1 MKIILEGLIKQL
13 QKLDIKISLDK
24 GELSIDAPKGKLTKE
39 LITRLKDNKSE
50 LIKYLETK
58 GSNRVINL
66 DYLKSEAQLDED
78 IQPIAKID
86 SNLIVNNI
94 LLTGATGFV
103 GSFILAQLLQ
113 KTSANIYCLTRTTT
127 PEKALQKIEQSLKS
141 YYLEQKIDL
150 SRIIALPGDLSKPKL
165 NLAKETYEQL
175 ATTIDIIYHNGA
187 LVHHATPYDKLKNT
201 NVLGTQEILRF
212 ACYKKT
218 KPVHFIST
226 ISVFNL
232 NNASTVNLI
241 KEQDSIEQYQA
252 PLGGYSQSKWV
263 AEKLVTIANQ
273 RDLPTT
279 IHRLGPI
286 SGSSDT
292 GAFNSNDFLYR
303 LIIGYVHL
311 RSAPE
316 GTMLLDILPVDYVS
330 KAVVYLTQD
339 PNNWNKAYHYIHPQP
354 ASSDILFDRL
364 EKAGYAIARIP
375 YQQWYTKLVN
385 IAKNSQ
391 DHILYP
397 LVSLFS
403 ANNSGE
409 AQNKSFNL
417 KFDCQNTLK
426 GLEASSIECP
436 AINGELI
443 DTYINYLKKNGLLSD
458 SYSMSDR

>member
-1 MKIILEGLIKQL
+1 METALERLIKQL

-24 GELSIDAPKGKLTKE
+24 KKLCIDAPKGKLTKD
-39 LITRLKDNKSE
+39 LITQLKDNKSK
-50 LIKYLETK
+50 IIQYLETK
-58 GSNRVINL
+58 GSNRTITI
-66 DYLKSEAQLDED
+66 DYLIAEAQLDRD

-86 SNLIVNNI
+86 SNLTVNNI
-94 LLTGATGFV
+94 LLTGATGFI
-103 GSFILAQLLQ
+103 GTFLLAELLQ
-113 KTSANIYCLTRTTT
+113 QTSANIYCLTRTST
-127 PEKALQKIEQSLKS
+127 PEKGLQKIEQSLKN
-141 YYLEQKIDL
+141 YQLQQHIDL
-150 SRIIALPGDLSKPKL
+150 SRIIALPGDLSQPKL
-165 NLAKETYEQL
+165 KLNIDYEHL
-175 ATTIDIIYHNGA
+175 ATKIDVIYHNGA
-187 LVHHATPYDKLKNT
+187 LVHHATPYDKLKAT

-226 ISVFNL
+226 ISIFNL

-263 AEKLVTIANQ
+263 AEKLVTIATK
-273 RDLPTT
+273 RGLPTT

-286 SGSSDT
+286 SGSSHT

-303 LIIGYVHL
+303 LLIGYVQL
-311 RSAPE
+311 GKAPE
-316 GTMLLDILPVDYVS
+316 GAMLLDILPVDYVS
-330 KAVVYLTQD
+330 KAIAYLSQNPD
-339 PNNWNKAYHYIHPQP
+339 NSNKAYHYIHPQP

-364 EKAGYAIARIP
+364 NNAGYAIARIP
-375 YQQWYTKLVN
+375 YQEWYTNLVD
-385 IAKNSQ
+385 IAKHSQ

-436 AINGELI
+436 AINGKLI
-443 DTYINYLKKNGLLSD
+443 DTYIAYLEKCGLLSK
-458 SYSMSDR
+458 SY